1 MAHRILVVEDS
12 ATMRSFVAA
21 TLEGEGEFE
30 VVQAENGF
38 AALKTLPQAHFDLVI
53 TDVNMPDINGL
64 ELIKFMRSSAS
75 YKDTPLVII
84 STEGRDRDRDK
95 GLALGANAYLV
106 KPFTPEQLVE
116 LVRRHL
122 PPGPPG

>member
-1 MAHRILVVEDS
+1 MAHRVLVVEDS

-21 TLEGEGEFE
+21 TLEGEGAYE
-30 VVQAENGF
+30 VVQVGSGF
-38 AALKTLPQAHFDLVI
+38 QALKLLPTTKFDLVI

-64 ELIKFMRSSAS
+64 ELIKFMRSNAS

-95 GLALGANAYLV
+95 GIGLGANAYLV
-106 KPFTPEQLVE
+106 KPFAPEALLE
-116 LVRRHL
+116 LVRRYL
-122 PPGPPG
+122 PT